1 MTLSGRAKIGLAI
14 ASLIGVVIYLIVVD
28 YGVNAGRIHHG
39 VHVRD
44 IDVGG
49 LTQDEATIRL
59 AAAAE
64 DLQQQPVIFTR
75 EGFDCN
81 FEPAETG
88 WDPRPRDTATSAY
101 RVGRGTSWFAALAT
115 RMKAWV
121 AGATID
127 WNDTIEKH
135 AVTKLIDMCEERAS
149 GLGYE
154 IRRWILRQR
163 IREAIKTWPRKPFN
177 VPVMRTG

>member
-1 MTLSGRAKIGLAI
+1 VTLSGRSKIGLTI
-14 ASLIGVVIYLIVVD
+14 ASLIGIGLYLVVFD
-28 YGVNAGRIHHG
+28 YGINAGRIHHG

-49 LTQDEATIRL
+49 LTRDEATARL
-59 AAAAE
+59 TAAAA
-64 DLQQQPVIFTR
+64 DLEQQPVIFTR

-81 FEPAETG
+81 FEPIETG
-88 WDPRPRDTATSAY
+88 WDPRPGDTAASAY

-115 RMKAWV
+115 RVKAWV

-127 WNDTIEKH
+127 WNDTIDKN
-135 AVTKLIDMCEERAS
+135 AVTDLIDRCEERAG

-163 IREAIKTWPRKPFN
+163 IHEAIKTWPRQPFN
-177 VPVMRTG
+177 VPVIQTG